1 MPRSPRA
8 QSLLLAAFTGLLL
21 VTGAAFVSTFGS
33 QLTWQQRDAVDVS
46 VDEYAVHDGE
56 TPTVTV
62 RLTVTNPLD
71 RPVEVSDSEL
81 VVFEGGEPH
90 VEGARLTTPRT
101 SSVPDT
107 TVPAGGER
115 TVTATM
121 DVAEGGTER
130 ARAAVDGGSATVS
143 GVLRVR
149 LLGREFSVDV

>member
-8 QSLLLAAFTGLLL
+8 QSLLLAAFAALLL
-21 VTGAAFVSTFGS
+21 VTGAAFASTFGS

-46 VDEYAVHDGE
+46 VDEYAVTDGE
-56 TPTVTV
+56 EPTVTV
-62 RLTVTNPLD
+62 RLTVRNPLD

-81 VVFEGGEPH
+81 VVYRGTKPYGDDD
-90 VEGARLTTPRT
+90 RLTAPRT
-101 SSVPDT
+101 SSVSDT
-107 TVPAGGER
+107 PVPAGGER

-121 DVAEGGTER
+121 AVLDGGTER
-130 ARAAVDGGSATVS
+130 ARAAVDDGSATVS